1 LNFLDYKSI
10 LFPINLNS
18 NHWVLAVVDLKN
30 KKLTYYDSLIFYNH
44 ATASQI
50 LSNLSKFFDD
60 YLALKSG
67 ENHNLNIIG
76 DLTTD
81 RVDEDTTN
89 TNKVEKSFKTK
100 EKSICS
106 TYSNNEDNLSE
117 IHNDKF
123 FTGWKQSFPECPK
136 QSNFSDCGVFICK
149 FMDYITR
156 ERRFDF
162 SQNDMEYFRILIG
175 VELIKGTVLTV

>member
-1 LNFLDYKSI
+1 
-10 LFPINLNS
+10 
-18 NHWVLAVVDLKN
+18 
-30 KKLTYYDSLIFYNH
+30 LIFYNQ

-60 YLALKSG
+60 YLAAKSG
-67 ENHNLNIIG
+67 ENNKFNLIG

-89 TNKVEKSFKTK
+89 TNKVDKSIKTK

-106 TYSNNEDNLSE
+106 FYSNNEDNISE

-123 FTGWKQSFPECPK
+123 FTGWKQIFSECPK
-136 QSNFSDCGVFICK
+136 QSNYSDCGVFLCK

-156 ERRFDF
+156 ERKFDF
-162 SQNDMEYFRILIG
+162 SQKDMEYFRILIG